1 MKTLLL
7 LAASALSLAAC
18 QRTATVSAKLD
29 CPQTEGGLTLVSAA
43 SNGQSC
49 VYHERDGAEVTL
61 TRMAVTGS
69 AMATLA
75 TLEAQLKTL
84 GGTPTGAT
92 SAEKGD
98 MAVALANAEAAKT
111 KAEAAR
117 VEAEARIDSKIDQ
130 AVDDATNENTTVR
143 GPHFQAKVENNEDG
157 DERTQVDLPGL
168 HIKADGDKA
177 DVHVGPIHIDAD
189 GDNSTATI
197 KMYRDV
203 RLRGEALSRVKR
215 GMRATFIYAGDDLS
229 GGYKYLGYEASGP
242 KTGPITVAIVKS
254 TSESRHTDMYDDV
267 KKLVRRNGGA

>member
-7 LAASALSLAAC
+7 LAASALTLAAC
-18 QRTATVSAKLD
+18 QRTATLSAKLD
-29 CPQTEGGLTLVSAA
+29 CPHNEGGLTLVSAA
-43 SNGQSC
+43 ADGQSC
-49 VYHERDGAEVTL
+49 IYRESGGAEVTL
-61 TRMAVTGS
+61 TRMAVKSS

-75 TLEAQLKTL
+75 SLEAELKTL
-84 GGTPTGAT
+84 GGAPTGASSADKANLASAGT
-92 SAEKGD
+92 S
-98 MAVALANAEAAKT
+98 
-111 KAEAAR
+111 AEAAR
-117 VEAEARIDSKIDQ
+117 VEAKARADAKID
-130 AVDDATNENTTVR
+130 ADAEADEVKGDRPTL
-143 GPHFQAKVENNEDG
+143 QAKVEDNEDG
-157 DERTQVDLPGL
+157 SERTQVDFPGL
-168 HIKADGDKA
+168 HIKADADKA

-197 KMYRDV
+197 KLYRDV

-254 TSESRHTDMYDDV
+254 TSESQHNDMYDDV

>member
-7 LAASALSLAAC
+7 LAASALALAAC
-18 QRTATVSAKLD
+18 QKPATLATRLD

-43 SNGQSC
+43 PSGQAC
-49 VYHERDGAEVTL
+49 IYHERDGAEVTL

-69 AMATLA
+69 AMSTLA
-75 TLEAQLKTL
+75 SLEAQLKTL
-84 GGTPTGAT
+84 GGTSTGAT

-98 MAVALANAEAAKT
+98 IAVALADAEAART

-117 VEAEARIDSKIDQ
+117 VEAEARTDSRVDQ
-130 AVDDATNENTTVR
+130 AVDEAANENTTVR
-143 GPHFQAKVENNEDG
+143 GPHFQAKVEDNEDG

-168 HIKADGDKA
+168 HITAEGEKA

-189 GDNSTATI
+189 GDKSTATI

-215 GMRATFIYAGDDLS
+215 GLRATFIYAGDDLS

-242 KTGPITVAIVKS
+242 KAGPITVAVVKS
-254 TSESRHTDMYDDV
+254 KADSRHNDMYDDV
-267 KKLVRRNGGA
+267 KKLVRRNGGT